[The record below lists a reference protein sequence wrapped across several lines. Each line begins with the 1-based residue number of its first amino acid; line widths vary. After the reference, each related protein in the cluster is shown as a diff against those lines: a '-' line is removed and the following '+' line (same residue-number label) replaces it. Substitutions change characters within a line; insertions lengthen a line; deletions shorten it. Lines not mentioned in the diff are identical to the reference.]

1 MIMESKQK
9 ENKVVL
15 ELTKEESIVL
25 LDWLSRINESENADL
40 FQDQAEERILWDME
54 ASIEKVINETFESSY
69 AEILSRA
76 REKVRD

>member
-1 MIMESKQK
+1 MESKQK

-25 LDWLSRINESENADL
+25 LDWLSRMNEGENADL
-40 FQDQAEERILWDME
+40 FQDQAEERVLWDME
-54 ASIEKVINETFESSY
+54 ALIEKAISETFESNY

>member
-1 MIMESKQK
+1 MESKQK

-25 LDWLSRINESENADL
+25 LDWLSRINEGENADL
-40 FQDQAEERILWDME
+40 FQDQAEERVLWDME
-54 ASIEKVINETFESSY
+54 ASIEKVISETFESNY